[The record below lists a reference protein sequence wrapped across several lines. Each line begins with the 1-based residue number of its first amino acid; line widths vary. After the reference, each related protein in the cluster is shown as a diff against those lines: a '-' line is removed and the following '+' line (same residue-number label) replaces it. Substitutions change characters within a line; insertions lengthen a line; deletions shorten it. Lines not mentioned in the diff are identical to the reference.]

1 MQLMGANAMSQFF
14 TFKGNDGR
22 LEFLGYYLF
31 SIIIMGVGVWA
42 IELAGG
48 SESMTVIQGLLVLG
62 FIVTGF
68 WVALAASVRRLNDLQ
83 RTRWILALFLVP
95 FISMLTFL
103 YLLFAPPPKTARD
116 PGNSQSGNSH
126 KKPTWSDLSEFKS

>member
-1 MQLMGANAMSQFF
+1 MSQFF

-48 SESMTVIQGLLVLG
+48 SESMTVMQGLLVLG
-62 FIVTGF
+62 FIVTGI
-68 WVALAASVRRLNDLQ
+68 WVALAASARRLNDLQ
-83 RTRWILALFLVP
+83 RTRWMLALFLVP
-95 FISMLTFL
+95 FISMLAFL
-103 YLLFAPPPKTARD
+103 YLLFAPAPKSARD
-116 PGNSQSGNSH
+116 LGNSQSGSSH
-126 KKPTWSDLSEFKS
+126 KKPTWRDLSEFKS